1 MCLYKLCCARCF
13 ADTFKSVCTN
23 LVAINVLQYFLVA
36 LGLWR
41 RKLWLNFQ
49 SGKTFSPSYLSF
61 ETFWTC
67 VCFSNFHSGFVI
79 PHCVPISSAFLFCT
93 LNFISILYTR
103 VAWWYISLPKS
114 QYWYILEVIGMESFG
129 IFYGNLMKF
138 LWSFWNILVILVY
151 CSLFGIF

>member
-1 MCLYKLCCARCF
+1 
-13 ADTFKSVCTN
+13 
-23 LVAINVLQYFLVA
+23 
-36 LGLWR
+36 
-41 RKLWLNFQ
+41 
-49 SGKTFSPSYLSF
+49 
-61 ETFWTC
+61 
-67 VCFSNFHSGFVI
+67 
-79 PHCVPISSAFLFCT
+79 
-93 LNFISILYTR
+93 LYTR